1 MRLALE
7 GEQLRDEAMRA
18 PRFGVPVRAILTIL
32 TAVTVS
38 MNVQL
43 ASAQALPKLPD
54 EVPLTAAQEQS
65 IRDEMAGLF
74 QVLVSGGTQ
83 PQDAKLAVNA
93 VGLCLGAAYGHSL
106 TRDQASAVCG
116 QVLDAFT
123 VQPGT
128 VAYPLTPDDQTW
140 IVNKVGAWTGE
151 LGPMLSPDELG
162 AVKTT
167 MGACL
172 EGHMKRG
179 EDREKSV
186 GQCAL
191 GLLPL
196 LNRPE
201 LRQRLLES
209 AGKLP

>member
-1 MRLALE
+1 
-7 GEQLRDEAMRA
+7 MRA
-18 PRFGVPVRAILTIL
+18 PRPGNTVRAILAIVAAFT
-32 TAVTVS
+32 
-38 MNVQL
+38 MNVNLQL
-43 ASAQALPKLPD
+43 ASAQGLPALPD
-54 EVPLTAAQEQS
+54 EVPLTPAQEAS

-74 QVLVSGGTQ
+74 QVLVNGGKP
-83 PQDAKLAVNA
+83 PQEAKLAVNA
-93 VGLCLGAAYGHSL
+93 VGLCLGAAYGHGL

-128 VAYPLTPDDQTW
+128 IAYQLTPEDQAW
-140 IVNKVGAWTGE
+140 IAGKIAAWTND
-151 LGPMLSPDELG
+151 LAPMLSPDELG
-162 AVKTT
+162 AVRTT
-167 MGACL
+167 MAACL

-179 EDREKSV
+179 EGRDKSV

-209 AGKLP
+209 AGRLP